1 MDRLEPLADIRF
13 AHLRRTLACNLG
25 CKLEHKDMR
34 TSLEHLPEAKRQD
47 IAWALKVLF
56 KEFEASVA
64 FGTSEHKRSAEIL
77 KVVLFG
83 SYATGKWVD
92 DPVGGYFSDYDLL
105 VVVNDPK
112 LTDLQ
117 EYWVRAD
124 ERLARDYLVSHRLSA
139 PVSFIVHDLA
149 DVNEKLRLGR
159 YFFVDVLRD
168 GISLYEA
175 SGHPFDQP
183 QALAPAEA
191 LREAEGYF
199 EEWFGSA
206 GRFVHLGMVATRD
219 GMPKEA
225 AFLFHQAAERLYVC
239 ALLVA
244 TLYSP
249 KTHRLN
255 FLRSQAEQLDP
266 RLMAAWPREKRSD
279 RRCFELL
286 RRAYVEARYS
296 PHYKINERELTWISE
311 RVAILQDL
319 VEAVC
324 RERLA
329 GLAGLAGLAE
339 D

>member
-1 MDRLEPLADIRF
+1 
-13 AHLRRTLACNLG
+13 
-25 CKLEHKDMR
+25 MR
-34 TSLEHLPEAKRQD
+34 TSLDHLPDAKRRD
-47 IAWALKVLF
+47 LSWALKVLF
-56 KEFEASVA
+56 EEFEAAVA
-64 FGTSEHKRSAEIL
+64 HGTSGHKRRAEIL

-117 EYWVRAD
+117 DYWAKAD
-124 ERLARDYLVSHRLSA
+124 ERLARDYLVLGRLSA

-159 YFFVDVLRD
+159 YFFVEAVRD
-168 GISLYEA
+168 GIALYEVA
-175 SGHPFDQP
+175 GHAFGQP

-191 LREAEGYF
+191 LREAQGYF

-206 GRFVHLGMVATRD
+206 ENFRRLAIVAAND
-219 GMPKEA
+219 AMPKEA
-225 AFLFHQAAERLYVC
+225 AFLFHQAAERLYTC
-239 ALLVA
+239 MLLVA

-266 RLMAAWPREKRSD
+266 RLAEAWPRGGKVE
-279 RRCFELL
+279 RRGFELL

-296 PHYKINERELTWISE
+296 PHYKISARELAWIAE
-311 RVAILQDL
+311 RVAVLQGL
-319 VEAVC
+319 VETVC
-324 RERLA
+324 RERMVVLA
-329 GLAGLAGLAE
+329 AG
-339 D
+339 